1 MWLGVNGKL
10 PSVKNKNTHLADA
23 YYYRGT
29 VYVKKGQYDKAIE
42 DYNKAITLDQNIAA
56 TYTGRGFA
64 YFLSGNMGRAIS
76 DFQKACDM
84 GDEGG
89 CKALQMALKN
99 R

>member
-1 MWLGVNGKL
+1 VFDPLERIKR
-10 PSVKNKNTHLADA
+10 LAIFCIFVLISPH
-23 YYYRGT
+23 REMQMNI
-29 VYVKKGQYDKAIE
+29 KQKFFI
-42 DYNKAITLDQNIAA
+42 ITLLYNRGA
-56 TYTGRGFA
+56 T